1 MKNKFVLMLL
11 FLPVFVLGG
20 VMSYYDYATHFSRVE
35 VVVEGYDPKDF
46 LAGYYMELQPNW
58 AKTDC
63 TQFAEQKCP
72 HEAFQQR
79 YKYYINR
86 KQSDKLTQAVNA
98 GIVKLVFS
106 YAEGRTPYIVDLL
119 VDGKSYMEY
128 ISSEQEATNLR
139 ETASPRVVAVP
150 PHHKRHDIPK
160 RGRTFHHGI
169 NPSE

>member
-20 VMSYYDYATHFSRVE
+20 VISYYDYATHFSRVE

-72 HEAFQQR
+72 TKAF
-79 YKYYINR
+79 
-86 KQSDKLTQAVNA
+86 
-98 GIVKLVFS
+98 
-106 YAEGRTPYIVDLL
+106 
-119 VDGKSYMEY
+119 
-128 ISSEQEATNLR
+128 IS
-139 ETASPRVVAVP
+139 
-150 PHHKRHDIPK
+150 
-160 RGRTFHHGI
+160 
-169 NPSE
+169 